1 MFKCRSP
8 FALKK
13 FIFLRLCVETGP
25 PRRYAIYGRGHK
37 VLPKVRLL
45 QIGDV
50 HLVSNAGN
58 KAFVDDKDTTFP
70 LNLKNIISRS
80 PIKTVFRRIFEII
93 KEQGVDSVLFMGDLT
108 DYGKLDGYAA
118 CSNYIASAL
127 QIGSKGLYRDI
138 PVGIVPG
145 NHDINRPL
153 ALKPGIST
161 KFTPL
166 VEALTGAGLPALP
179 VRKAIHRSVERD
191 NARIELFLLNSCWGC
206 GEESYIP
213 PEFRSQI
220 AAAMKTVISG
230 PDSDA
235 AIRAYYD
242 RQLDTPAISEETIE
256 SVVTKMESLS
266 GAAIPVLV
274 AHHNLLPQRRPRLAP
289 YTELINGGALRGALG
304 ELGRPVIYLHG
315 HIHEDPVEVLQLP
328 GGFPVVSISAPDIPK
343 GFNLVDIL
351 FGENTVPLACHITPY
366 RVDKSGILKRETAIS
381 IALNNGRKRSSDR
394 NTGIIYGKVL
404 EAGQIYWPELTK
416 HFLDESN
423 GLDEQRLTIIV
434 EQLQAEGSITIDN
447 YDLSPTHWILRAEK

>member
-1 MFKCRSP
+1 MYWRVGFCTE
-8 FALKK
+8 K
-13 FIFLRLCVETGP
+13 FLVLRLSVETRT
-25 PRRYAIYGRGHK
+25 PRRYAISGRGDK

-45 QIGDV
+45 QIGDI

-93 KEQGVDSVLFMGDLT
+93 KEQDIDAVLFMGDLT
-108 DYGKLDGYAA
+108 DYGKLDGYEA
-118 CSNYIASAL
+118 CSKYIASAL

-145 NHDINRPL
+145 NHDINRTL
-153 ALKPGIST
+153 ALKPGTST

-166 VEALTGAGLPALP
+166 VEALTGAGLPPLP
-179 VRKAIHRSVERD
+179 VHKAMHRSVEKG

-220 AAAMKTVISG
+220 AAAIKTVMGG
-230 PDSDA
+230 PDSDT

-256 SVVTKMESLS
+256 SVVTKMEALS

-289 YTELINGGALRGALG
+289 YTELVNGGALRGALG

-315 HIHEDPVEVLQLP
+315 HIHEDPIEVLQLP

-343 GFNLVDIL
+343 GFNLIDVL
-351 FGENTVPLACHITPY
+351 FGENAVPLACHVTPY
-366 RVDKSGILKRETAIS
+366 RVDKSGILKRENTIS

-394 NTGIIYGKVL
+394 NTGIIYGKIL
-404 EAGQIYWPELTK
+404 EVGQIYWPELTK
-416 HFLDESN
+416 HFLDEAH

>member
-1 MFKCRSP
+1 M
-8 FALKK
+8 
-13 FIFLRLCVETGP
+13 RLQRTDKNDTAVFG
-25 PRRYAIYGRGHK
+25 GHA
-37 VLPKVRLL
+37 VLPKIRLL
-45 QIGDV
+45 QIGDI

-93 KEQGVDSVLFMGDLT
+93 KEQGIDAVLFMGDLT

-118 CSNYIASAL
+118 CANYIASAL
-127 QIGSKGLYRDI
+127 QIGSKGLFRDI

-145 NHDINRPL
+145 NHDINRTL

-166 VEALTGAGLPALP
+166 VEALIAAGLPALP
-179 VRKAIHRSVERD
+179 INKAMHRSLEKE

-213 PEFRSQI
+213 PEFRFQI
-220 AAAMKTVISG
+220 AEAIKTAMSG

-235 AIRAYYD
+235 AMRAYCD

-256 SVVTKMESLS
+256 SVVTKMEALS
-266 GAAIPVLV
+266 GGAIPVLV

-289 YTELINGGALRGALG
+289 YTELVNGGALRGALG
-304 ELGRPVIYLHG
+304 ELGRPAIYLHG

-328 GGFPVVSISAPDIPK
+328 GGFPVVSISAPDIPR

-351 FGENTVPLACHITPY
+351 FGENTAPLACHITPY

-381 IALNNGRKRSSDR
+381 IALGRRRSSDR

-404 EAGQIYWPELTK
+404 EVGQIYWPELTK
-416 HFLDESN
+416 HFLNEAN
-423 GLDEQRLTIIV
+423 GLDERRLTIIV
-434 EQLQAEGSITIDN
+434 EELQAESSITIDN